1 MSAWALKSRAL
12 LTAAGMAMLAACTV
26 IPKGPTAPPPP
37 PPAPSPTALP
47 ADVGRHRVALLV
59 PLSGANGAMGQ
70 AIANATTMA
79 LLDTN
84 AENLRITTYD
94 TSTNAPEAAAHAV
107 ADGNKLILGPLLA
120 EDALAV
126 AATARAARVPV
137 ISYSNDSGAAGG
149 NVFVMGKIPTAA
161 IVRVVK
167 YARAGGAMR
176 FAALIPVGAYGE
188 RASRAAMVAV
198 KEAGGTLVGMESYDR
213 GGAAKPGST
222 LAAAARRLKGH
233 GAIDAVLIADNPR
246 IAAQVAPLLK
256 GAGPAPRLLGTELW
270 ALDPAATQSAALAGA
285 LYAAVS
291 DARYPRF
298 AESYKTRFGGSPY
311 RLATMG
317 YDSVLL
323 TLRIARDWRP
333 GTAFPTARLTDRSG
347 FAGYD
352 GAFRFGADEV
362 IERALEVRQIKASG
376 APAVVSPAP
385 ARFEG

>member
-1 MSAWALKSRAL
+1 MSAWAFKPRAFF
-12 LTAAGMAMLAACTV
+12 ASAGMALLAACTV
-26 IPKGPTAPPPP
+26 IPKAPPAPPPP

-47 ADVGRHRVALLV
+47 TDVGRHRVALLV

-94 TSTNAPEAAAHAV
+94 TSSNAPEAAAHAV

-149 NVFVMGKIPTAA
+149 NVFVMGNIPAAA
-161 IVRVVK
+161 IARVVK
-167 YARAGGAMR
+167 YARASGATR
-176 FAALIPVGAYGE
+176 FAALIPVGTYGE
-188 RASRAAMVAV
+188 RASRAAMAAV

-213 GGAAKPGST
+213 AATAKPGST
-222 LAAAARRLKGH
+222 LAAAARRLKAH
-233 GAIDAVLIADNPR
+233 GAIDAVLIADNAR
-246 IAAQVAPLLK
+246 IAAQAAPLLK
-256 GAGPAPRLLGTELW
+256 GTGPGPRLLGTELW
-270 ALDPAATQSAALAGA
+270 ALDPAAVQAPALAGA

-298 AESYKTRFGGSPY
+298 AESYKTRFGAAPY

-323 TLRIARDWRP
+323 TLRIAREWKP

-362 IERALEVRQIKASG
+362 IERALEVRQLKAG
-376 APAVVSPAP
+376 GQHAVVSPAP